1 MNSGN
6 LYICP
11 TPIGNL
17 DDITLRVLNTLRE
30 VDLIAAEDTRHTI
43 KLLNHFDIK
52 KPLISLHEHNESTR
66 SKELI
71 DRILGGENVAVVS
84 DAGMPGISDP
94 GHVIVKE
101 AIKNGI
107 NPIVLPG
114 ASAFT
119 IALVGS
125 GLNTDRFTFIGFLD
139 RSKKKKKK
147 QLKELIKKEETMIF
161 YESPHRLRL
170 TLEIMLEVFGERN
183 ICLCKELTK
192 KFENFI
198 RGKIN
203 EVIVQID
210 EDEIRGEYVIVVDG
224 LNDGNIKYLSDR
236 CLEKCLNDFS
246 DGVDDFSSLS
256 DREAVLMLMEDG
268 VSKKDAIK
276 KVSKDRNKS
285 KNEVYQQVLDL

>member
-17 DDITLRVLNTLRE
+17 DDITVRVLNTLRE

-52 KPLISLHEHNESTR
+52 KPLISYHEHNESTR

-71 DRILGGENVAVVS
+71 DRILGGESVAVVS

-101 AIKNGI
+101 AIKNGVE
-107 NPIVLPG
+107 PIVLPG

-139 RSKKKKKK
+139 RSKKKKKN
-147 QLKELIKKEETMIF
+147 QLQELIKRDETMIF
-161 YESPHRLRL
+161 YVSPHRLKL
-170 TLEIMLEVFGERN
+170 TLEIMAEVLGDRK

-198 RGKIN
+198 RGNIT
-203 EVIVQID
+203 EVIAKLD
-210 EDEIRGEYVIVVDG
+210 EGEIRGEYVLIVDG
-224 LNDGNIKYLSDR
+224 LNDDNKKYIDDKYLNESFDGKDELSD
-236 CLEKCLNDFS
+236 
-246 DGVDDFSSLS
+246 LS
-256 DREAVLMLMEDG
+256 DREAVLMLIEDG
-268 VSKKDAIK
+268 ISKKDAIK

-285 KNEVYQQVLDL
+285 KNEVYQQVLDI